1 MKTNRTL
8 MNGFSSFKYIIYVGL
23 CMGCLF
29 FLFPACSSSHGS
41 QQTPKDT
48 LEKIIRSIS
57 TQDKGGFMEC
67 FQVTD
72 TERKGV
78 DAFYDFFYTIHLFK
92 EKFIAQYGEEAW
104 NDFQDKEGA
113 KLTENVMELA
123 MVEQAE
129 IEITGDTTA
138 TLSIPSAGGMSF
150 GFTLKNERWY
160 ASADFIFS
168 QEAQIE
174 KETEKFQRVTELL
187 TTYMNR
193 IGEPGV
199 DGETIDQEFGA
210 KLYEMMQQAM

>member
-1 MKTNRTL
+1 
-8 MNGFSSFKYIIYVGL
+8 
-23 CMGCLF
+23 
-29 FLFPACSSSHGS
+29 
-41 QQTPKDT
+41 
-48 LEKIIRSIS
+48 
-57 TQDKGGFMEC
+57 
-67 FQVTD
+67 
-72 TERKGV
+72 
-78 DAFYDFFYTIHLFK
+78 
-92 EKFIAQYGEEAW
+92 
-104 NDFQDKEGA
+104 
-113 KLTENVMELA
+113 
-123 MVEQAE
+123 
-129 IEITGDTTA
+129 
-138 TLSIPSAGGMSF
+138 MSF